1 MTTHA
6 AHELVLAS
14 AGYVAS
20 SGKPDAKS
28 IARMVESKHPECAD
42 AIRSPGFRPIGHGS
56 PALSPGAEAPGQL
69 RRRKGMT
76 TADVRGCDV
85 PGSWS

>member
-28 IARMVESKHPECAD
+28 IARIVESKQP
-42 AIRSPGFRPIGHGS
+42 
-56 PALSPGAEAPGQL
+56 
-69 RRRKGMT
+69 
-76 TADVRGCDV
+76 
-85 PGSWS
+85 